1 MGIGQAVAVA
11 LAGRGIKVGI
21 ADVED
26 CRETCSLIEATDGE
40 ALSVTADVSKG
51 DQVEAFIE
59 QTVRQFGGLDYAV
72 NNAGIL
78 GTTTALTDYS
88 EAYWDQINDIN
99 LKGIWHCMRYE
110 IPHMLARGGGSIVNT
125 SSAAGL
131 IAAPLHGAYT
141 ASKHGVIGLTKSAA
155 LDYAK
160 AGIRVNAVCP
170 GPIDTPG
177 SRTLVG
183 ASPELEDVVPT
194 LCPMGRL
201 GTAAEV
207 AAAVVWLCSDEASF
221 VTGTAVAVDG
231 GVTAQ

>member
-11 LAGRGIKVGI
+11 LARAGVKVGI

-26 CRETCSLIEATDGE
+26 CQETGSLVEDAGGE
-40 ALSVTADVSKG
+40 ALCVNVDVSKS
-51 DQVEAFIE
+51 DQVKAFIE
-59 QTVRQFGGLDYAV
+59 QTTREFGGLDYAV

-78 GTTTALTDYS
+78 GTTIPLIDHS
-88 EAYWDQINDIN
+88 EEYWEQINNIN
-99 LKGIWHCMRYE
+99 LKGIWLCMKYE
-110 IPHMLARGGGSIVNT
+110 IPHMLEGGGGSIVNT

-131 IAAPLHGAYT
+131 IAAPFHGAYT

-155 LDYAK
+155 LEYAK
-160 AGIRVNAVCP
+160 SGIRVNAVCP

-177 SRTLVG
+177 SRALVG
-183 ASPELEDVVPT
+183 ANPQLEDVVPT

-201 GTAAEV
+201 GSPAEV
-207 AAAVVWLCSDEASF
+207 AGAVVWLCSDTASF
-221 VTGTAVAVDG
+221 VTGTALAVDG

>member
-11 LAGRGIKVGI
+11 LARAGVKVGI

-26 CRETCSLIEATDGE
+26 QETGSLVEDAGGE
-40 ALSVTADVSKG
+40 ALCVNVDVSKS
-51 DQVEAFIE
+51 DQVKAFIE
-59 QTVRQFGGLDYAV
+59 QTTREFGRLDYAV

-78 GTTTALTDYS
+78 GTTIPLTDHS
-88 EAYWDQINDIN
+88 EAYWEQINDIN
-99 LKGIWHCMRYE
+99 LKGIWLCMKYE
-110 IPHMLARGGGSIVNT
+110 IPHMLEGGGGSIVNT

-131 IAAPLHGAYT
+131 IAAPFHGAYT

-155 LDYAK
+155 LEYAK
-160 AGIRVNAVCP
+160 SGIRVNAVCP

-177 SRTLVG
+177 SRALVG
-183 ASPELEDVVPT
+183 ANPQLEDVVPT

-201 GTAAEV
+201 GSPAEV
-207 AAAVVWLCSDEASF
+207 AGAVAWLCSDSASF
-221 VTGTAVAVDG
+221 VTGAAIAVDG